1 MVTQTST
8 KMAIS
13 LTPDDLRN
21 LLAAAMQQAMISVP
35 PTSAQTAPVPSFQNY
50 EIGLEKWGAYMQRLN
65 QHMIAHAVGDQHK
78 KKAYFLSWVGANTYE
93 LINKLFSASEL
104 DAASFDDVTGKLD
117 EHFKQSVHKLAAS
130 YTFYQCKMKPGQTY
144 GDWVADLR
152 CIGRDCNCLGPTH
165 PGYDRPQHTA
175 QRGSECVS
183 EGVFT
188 DPRDGFEDRQ
198 LIRRIGC

>member
-1 MVTQTST
+1 
-8 KMAIS
+8 MAIS

-21 LLAAAMQQAMISVP
+21 LLAAAMQQTMISVP

-65 QHMIAHAVGDQHK
+65 QHMMAHAVGDQHK

-93 LINKLFSASEL
+93 LINKMFSASEL

-117 EHFKQSVHKLAAS
+117 EHFKQSVHELAAS

-152 CIGRDCNCLGPTH
+152 CIGRDCNMEH
-165 PGYDRPQHTA
+165 HK
-175 QRGSECVS
+175 SW
-183 EGVFT
+183 T
-188 DPRDGFEDRQ
+188 DSSG
-198 LIRRIGC
+198 I